1 MDQKP
6 MLMKIKEDV
15 DSTLKNFKPVSTE
28 DAKTIDR
35 SLRFC
40 ANPANNP
47 ESSM

>member
-1 MDQKP
+1 
-6 MLMKIKEDV
+6 MLMSIKEDI
-15 DSTLKNFKPVSTE
+15 DTTLKKYKPITTE